1 MVFIFRDCVCALK
14 GSPSKLVSLHGE
26 ILFGSALEV
35 PFFMQLYQSSDPFGF
50 SCSEMLCVR

>member
-26 ILFGSALEV
+26 ILFGSAFEV
-35 PFFMQLYQSSDPFGF
+35 PFFLPDGTTFLGKNQLFITSVP
-50 SCSEMLCVR
+50 

>member
-1 MVFIFRDCVCALK
+1 MVFIFRDSVCALN

-35 PFFMQLYQSSDPFGF
+35 PFFLPDGTTFLRKTKTLLTSVP
-50 SCSEMLCVR
+50 